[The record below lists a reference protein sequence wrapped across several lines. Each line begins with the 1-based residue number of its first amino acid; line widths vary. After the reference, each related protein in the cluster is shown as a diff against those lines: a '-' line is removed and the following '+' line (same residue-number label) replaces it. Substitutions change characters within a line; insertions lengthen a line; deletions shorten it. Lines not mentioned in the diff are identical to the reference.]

1 MSRLI
6 FIALNVS
13 ELHRSLSFYREAF
26 GIDFHTGTNEPASD
40 PWYGGHHAA
49 FSWTDAAFLHF
60 ALFPAAAPE
69 RPVSRDAQIG
79 FDVAAVSVA
88 HARAVAAGAEVV
100 HEPREEPWGTTSR
113 YRDPD
118 GNLVSLT
125 QRPAELPPL
134 RPQGSAR

>member
-6 FIALNVS
+6 FIALNAAD
-13 ELHRSLSFYREAF
+13 LDRSLAFYRDAF
-26 GIDFHTGTNEPASD
+26 GIDFHTDTNEPQSD

-49 FSWTDAAFLHF
+49 YSWTDGAYLHF

-69 RPVSRDAQIG
+69 RPTTRDVQIG
-79 FDVAAVSVA
+79 FDVDDLEVA
-88 HARAVAAGAEVV
+88 HARAVAAGAQVA
-100 HEPREEPWGTTSR
+100 HEPRAEPWGTTSR

-125 QRPAELPPL
+125 QR
-134 RPQGSAR
+134 

>member
-13 ELHRSLSFYREAF
+13 DLARSLAFYRDAF
-26 GIDFHTGTNEPASD
+26 AIDFHTDDNEPTSD

-49 FSWTDAAFLHF
+49 FSWTEDAFLHF
-60 ALFPAAAPE
+60 ALFPALEPG
-69 RPVSRDAQIG
+69 RPTSRDSQIG
-79 FDVAAVSVA
+79 FGVVDLDAA
-88 HARAVAAGAEVV
+88 HARAVAAGATVV
-100 HEPREEPWGTTSR
+100 HAPRTEPWGATSR

-125 QRPAELPPL
+125 QR
-134 RPQGSAR
+134 